1 MMKVAEDIKIWRA
14 KAIAKLFLLKSS
26 HKVSIEEPNHSPFNL
41 LVFVEN
47 DKTIEFGIIIIL
59 SDVSDSGLRKHLKDT
74 YTVDHIDRN
83 EMPVLLMIIDDEQET
98 GKIDYFIAPE
108 GQRLVLREDFH
119 FQVLNIRNLNQY
131 IQEILAWSEKQ
142 TKKIA

>member
-1 MMKVAEDIKIWRA
+1 MTKVAEDIRIWRA

-26 HKVSIEEPNHSPFNL
+26 HKVSIEEPSHSPFNL

-47 DKTIEFGIIIIL
+47 DKATEFGVVITL
-59 SDVSDSGLRKHLKDT
+59 SDVSDSELRKHLKNT
-74 YTVDHIDRN
+74 YAVDNIDRN
-83 EMPVLLMIIDDEQET
+83 EMPVLLMVIDDKKET
-98 GKIDYFIAPE
+98 GKLDYFIAPD
-108 GQRLVLREDFH
+108 GQRLILRNDFH
-119 FQVLNIRNLNQY
+119 FQVLNTRNLNQY